1 MLLSEMVFLHLF
13 LLLFY
18 CFGVRVVFVSVT
30 EKSEACIQTGS
41 ICPLNSFIYLACL
54 LCTLLVKGGILY
66 HPSFRV
72 SKILEL

>member
-41 ICPLNSFIYLACL
+41 ICLLNSFIYFSM
-54 LCTLLVKGGILY
+54 LVVYSLGKGGNL
-66 HPSFRV
+66 V
-72 SKILEL
+72 SSIVRGF